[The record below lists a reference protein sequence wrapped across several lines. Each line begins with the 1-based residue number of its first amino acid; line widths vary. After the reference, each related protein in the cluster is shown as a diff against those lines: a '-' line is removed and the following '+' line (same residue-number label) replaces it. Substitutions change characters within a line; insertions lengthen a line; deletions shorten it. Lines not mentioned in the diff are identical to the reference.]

1 MSFVFAYE
9 LLIRSFD
16 SLNIHGA
23 TKLIQTPVKPQK
35 NYTNIV
41 FLSTNVPLIQF
52 MTENW
57 LASFWRLNEFI

>member
-23 TKLIQTPVKPQK
+23 AKLIQTPVKLQK

-41 FLSTNVPLIQF
+41 FLSTNAPSSSLCPRLARLI
-52 MTENW
+52 
-57 LASFWRLNEFI
+57 LALE

>member
-23 TKLIQTPVKPQK
+23 AKLIQTPVKPQK

-41 FLSTNVPLIQF
+41 FLSTNAPSSSLCPKLARLI
-52 MTENW
+52 
-57 LASFWRLNEFI
+57 LALE